1 MEDNKTVPS
10 CECGCEEQ
18 SVSAERTDLSES
30 GSSHPDIVKAVAEKL
45 PDEELLYDVAELF
58 KVFGDS
64 TRVRII
70 CALFE
75 SEMCVCDIAGVLNM
89 TQSAISHQ
97 LRVLK
102 QARLVKYRR
111 EGKTVFYSL
120 ADGHI
125 QTIFNQAFEHIME

>member
-1 MEDNKTVPS
+1 MADNKNTTADAVDEELKS
-10 CECGCEEQ
+10 EQTEQ
-18 SVSAERTDLSES
+18 SN
-30 GSSHPDIVKAVAEKL
+30 PDIVKAVAEKL

-120 ADGHI
+120 ADKHI
-125 QTIFNQAFEHIME
+125 QTIFDQAFEHIME

>member
-1 MEDNKTVPS
+1 MEDNKKTVS
-10 CECGCEEQ
+10 DYEEQ
-18 SVSAERTDLSES
+18 LTADTES
-30 GSSHPDIVKAVAEKL
+30 SNPDIVKAVAEKL

-120 ADGHI
+120 ADKHI
-125 QTIFNQAFEHIME
+125 QTIFDQAFEHIME

>member
-1 MEDNKTVPS
+1 MNIFIFIGGVTMQDKHIETAAD
-10 CECGCEEQ
+10 EEI
-18 SVSAERTDLSES
+18 VNA
-30 GSSHPDIVKAVAEKL
+30 DIVREVSEKL
-45 PDEELLYDVAELF
+45 PDEEILYDVAELF

-75 SEMCVCDIAGVLNM
+75 SEMCVCDIAAVLNM

-111 EGKTVFYSL
+111 SGKTVYYSL
-120 ADGHI
+120 ADKHI
-125 QTIFNQAFEHIME
+125 QNIFDQAFEHIME

>member
-1 MEDNKTVPS
+1 MADNKNTAADAMD
-10 CECGCEEQ
+10 EELKA
-18 SVSAERTDLSES
+18 VSAEETSN
-30 GSSHPDIVKAVAEKL
+30 PDIVKAVAEKL

-120 ADGHI
+120 ADKHI
-125 QTIFNQAFEHIME
+125 QTIVDQAFEHIME

>member
-1 MEDNKTVPS
+1 MAEINKENTVEKCS
-10 CECGCEEQ
+10 EECVHGEIVEKVC
-18 SVSAERTDLSES
+18 SRI
-30 GSSHPDIVKAVAEKL
+30 PD
-45 PDEELLYDVAELF
+45 DEILYDVAELF

-75 SEMCVCDIAGVLNM
+75 SEMCVCDIAAVLNM

-111 EGKTVFYSL
+111 EGKTVYYSL
-120 ADGHI
+120 ADKHI